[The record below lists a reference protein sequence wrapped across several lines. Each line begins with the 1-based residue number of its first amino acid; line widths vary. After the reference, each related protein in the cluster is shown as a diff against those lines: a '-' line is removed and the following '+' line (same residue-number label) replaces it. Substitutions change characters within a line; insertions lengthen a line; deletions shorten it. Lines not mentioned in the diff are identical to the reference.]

1 LFIIHQ
7 STYLKKIKKKKKKK
21 PDNNNNSEEIIYKI
35 FRYFSIHD
43 ESKAYH
49 EMNESLLVVSVPML
63 LLSDKCDSTRP
74 SPEVLRM

>member
-1 LFIIHQ
+1 VYDPPIHLP
-7 STYLKKIKKKKKKK
+7 YKNEKKT
-21 PDNNNNSEEIIYKI
+21 PDNNKNSSEEKIHKI

-63 LLSDKCDSTRP
+63 LLLDKGDTTRA
-74 SPEVLRM
+74 SLQVLRM